1 MTWQNRIVRI
11 AFAVSVL
18 ATLALAFGANFVE
31 DCGYWFW

>member
-1 MTWQNRIVRI
+1 MTWSSRIVRI

-31 DCGYWFW
+31 YSDCWFW